1 MTNNTTGTSAD
12 TEVMKA
18 NLNAMLGE
26 EPIAEPME
34 EEAEKESKNKEEPTE
49 KSSSEVKETVSKDA
63 EPEKKVLVPHAAFH
77 EERERRKE
85 LQKELAEQKKKSE
98 LLEERQN
105 KILEAMASRNAQ
117 PQEQEYID
125 PLVALEREVINL
137 KGTIQKSAE
146 QIESDGKAREKEI
159 AFFNK
164 YKASTDAFT
173 KDTPEFMDAY
183 NFLVDSRKNEL
194 SVFIKDPIKLN
205 NRLIADERSIVEEAF
220 ANEDSPGEVL
230 FNLAKS
236 RGYKAKIQDKKIEDI
251 DKGLKAS
258 KSLGN
263 AGGKS
268 DNDITIESMS
278 ASDLAD
284 LSDEEFNAM
293 FAKIEKQA
301 RRK

>member
-1 MTNNTTGTSAD
+1 MTNNATGASAD
-12 TEVMKA
+12 TEAMKA
-18 NLNAMLGE
+18 NLSAMLGE
-26 EPIAEPME
+26 EPVAEAME
-34 EEAEKESKNKEEPTE
+34 EEAVKEVEEKIETKDKPKAEEKESA
-49 KSSSEVKETVSKDA
+49 SKDVD
-63 EPEKKVLVPHAAFH
+63 PEKKVLVPHAAFH

-85 LQKELAEQKKKSE
+85 LQKRVAEQDESYKK
-98 LLEERQN
+98 LEERQN
-105 KILEAMASRNAQ
+105 KILEALASRNTQ
-117 PQEQEYID
+117 PQEQEYVD
-125 PLVALEREVINL
+125 PLVALEREVTNL

-146 QIESDGKAREKEI
+146 QVDTDNKNRDKEF

-164 YKASTDAFT
+164 YKASTDAFA
-173 KDTPEFMDAY
+173 KDSPDFMEAY
-183 NFLVDSRKNEL
+183 NFLVESRKNEL
-194 SVFIKDPIKLN
+194 SVFIKDPNKLN

-220 ANEDSPGEVL
+220 NNEENPGEVL

-236 RGYKAKIQDKKIEDI
+236 RGYKVKAPDKKIEDI

-268 DNDITIESMS
+268 DNDITIENMS

-301 RRK
+301 KRK